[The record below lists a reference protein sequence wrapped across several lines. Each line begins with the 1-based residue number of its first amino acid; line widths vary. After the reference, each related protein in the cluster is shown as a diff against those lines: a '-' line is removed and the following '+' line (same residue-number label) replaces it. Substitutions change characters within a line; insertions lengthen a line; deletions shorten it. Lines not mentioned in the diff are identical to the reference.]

1 MSLRIEAAEKG
12 FFIVE
17 LRKTKSKKGEVNG
30 MWLLGEDSV
39 TLPIDGKLRMIGIT
53 ENKNKF
59 PKRALFG
66 TRSTHTNDRVNWQV
80 LNKGQKIIVG
90 ENPGITIE
98 SF

>member
-1 MSLRIEAAEKG
+1 MSLRIEAAEG

-17 LRKTKSKKGEVNG
+17 LRKTKSRKGEVNG
-30 MWLLGEDSV
+30 MWLLGGDPV
-39 TLPIDGKLRMIGIT
+39 TLPIDGKLHMIGVT
-53 ENKNKF
+53 EDKNKF